1 MIPACSI
8 SYNMKKKEKENL
20 DMIHKQTLH
29 YSATLTFGT

>member
-8 SYNMKKKEKENL
+8 SYNMKKKKENL